1 MDISI
6 SFDGFTILMLFG
18 AAQGLFL
25 SSLLL
30 GRHGNKKANRILAAL
45 MVSYSIF
52 IFNAILFKNQML
64 YLHPQLIIALDGLPF
79 LFGPLHYLY
88 AKYLIASNKKFSA
101 KEWLHFLPFIIYKA
115 YNIPA
120 YFVSESELI
129 TYIKS
134 WEITGRPFF
143 LDFSSWLVSLQGLT
157 YMVLTITLIKKYNIQ
172 LKDVYSTIDK
182 INLNWLRNIT
192 YMTFFIWIVVF
203 VENVLILAGREILGG
218 KLDIISLLTSI
229 FIYIMGYLGLS
240 KSEIF
245 SQVRLPERKFS
256 PSKSDLQPVTAD
268 SSQQEI
274 RAGARETE
282 DDPVQT
288 APKYEK
294 SGLTLENAKAYLNQL
309 LNLMEQEKPFQN
321 SELTLQDLSDKLSI
335 STHNLSQVINTQL
348 KQNFFDFVNQYRV
361 EEVKRALGRPDKQH
375 LKILSIALDAGF
387 NSKTSFNTIFK
398 KFTNHTPTEYR
409 KRILTKP
416 EKLSGNN

>member
-1 MDISI
+1 MSI
-6 SFDGFTILMLFG
+6 SFDGFTIILLFG
-18 AAQGLFL
+18 VAQGLFL
-25 SSLLL
+25 ASLLL

-52 IFNAILFKNQML
+52 IFNAILFNNQML
-64 YLHPQLIIALDGLPF
+64 FRHPQLVIALDGLPF
-79 LFGPLHYLY
+79 LFGPLHFLY

-101 KEWLHFLPFIIYKA
+101 KEWLHFIPFIIYKA

-120 YFVSESELI
+120 YLVSERELI
-129 TYIKS
+129 AYIKG

-143 LDFSSWLVSLQGLT
+143 LDFSGWVVSLQGLT
-157 YMVLTITLIKKYNIQ
+157 YMVLTIILIKKYNIR
-172 LKDVYSTIDK
+172 LKEVYSSIDK

-203 VENVLILAGREILGG
+203 VENVLILAGREFLGG
-218 KLDIISLLTSI
+218 KLDIISLLTAI

-245 SQVRLPERKFS
+245 SQVRVPERKFS
-256 PSKSDLQPVTAD
+256 PSRDDLQPVTAE
-268 SSQQEI
+268 SSRQGIQPDD
-274 RAGARETE
+274 GETE
-282 DDPVQT
+282 DDPAQ
-288 APKYEK
+288 ASPKYEK
-294 SGLTLENAKAYLNQL
+294 SGLTLKRAKTYLNQL
-309 LNLMEQEKPFQN
+309 LDLMEQEKPFQN

-335 STHNLSQVINTQL
+335 TTHNLSQVINTQL
-348 KQNFFDFVNQYRV
+348 RQNFFDFVNQYRV
-361 EEVKRALGRPDKQH
+361 EEVKKALGSPDKQH

-409 KRILTKP
+409 RRIL
-416 EKLSGNN
+416 EKGGVPSGKY